1 MCRNRDGIGPAPS
14 RGRPHSA
21 KRAVGFT
28 LIELLVAL
36 AIFAI
41 ITGFAYRSLD
51 ALLQGRE
58 ALQQESRKW
67 RDVSVFVSR
76 IERDLAAVLDRS
88 SLGAS
93 GVAQAPVSSSIEVPT
108 ARDGLALTR
117 SGAPLYENALAAPQR
132 IAYRLVEDR
141 VERLSWG
148 GVDVA
153 PRAEPTP
160 VTVLAGA
167 RALAFRFMDASGA
180 WRGSWGLPGSVER
193 VPAAVELTLELA
205 SGEKLVRLVDL
216 PRSR

>member
-1 MCRNRDGIGPAPS
+1 MYLNNLATRPRPS
-14 RGRPHSA
+14 PGRPRL
-21 KRAVGFT
+21 RAVGFT

-41 ITGFAYRSLD
+41 ISGFAYRSLD
-51 ALLQGRE
+51 AMLQSRE
-58 ALQQESRKW
+58 ALQKEARKW

-76 IERDLAAVLDRS
+76 LERDLAAVLDRS
-88 SLGAS
+88 SLDAS
-93 GVAQAPVSSSIEVPT
+93 GVASAPVSSATGVT
-108 ARDGLALTR
+108 AAADGLALTR

-132 IAYRLVEDR
+132 IAYRIKEGR
-141 VERLSWG
+141 VERLAWG

-160 VTVLAGA
+160 VTVLAEVKG
-167 RALAFRFMDASGA
+167 LAFRFLDRGE
-180 WRGSWGLPGSVER
+180 WRMSWGLPGNAVER
-193 VPAAVELTLELA
+193 VPAAVEMTLELA